1 MSEIAD
7 TPSPDIPGGAA
18 GTGLDIRSLGQ
29 LLYMGAIG
37 FGALALLLWALA
49 QWNEGGAGEA
59 VDAVTGTIT
68 LSLGGEPPQLDSTRG
83 TDAVSFN
90 ILGHTMEGLLRY
102 DADNRLVGGV
112 AERWV
117 IDDATATFRLRPQA
131 RWSNGEPI
139 TAHDFVFA
147 WRKVLDPLNASE
159 YAFILYGLKNAEAV
173 NRGEMPLE
181 SLGVFAVDDRTL
193 EVHLERPVPYFD
205 KLVAFATY
213 NPINEAFYRSR
224 EGRYAA
230 DADDLLFNGPFTIAS
245 WVHGASIRLEKNPHY
260 WNADRI
266 RLNAIDYAY
275 FTTDSNAII
284 NLFKDGKT
292 ALAGLVAEN
301 LNDALQR
308 RWHIQRFSDGAVFFM
323 EFNHR
328 EDRLTRNYHLRRA
341 IQAVNDSPELVYRII
356 KLPGNLPGASLF
368 PVWLKGVDGYF
379 RQEYPLTDPP
389 PDDDL
394 GRRHLATAIDEL
406 GLDGPPTLVMLI
418 GDSPTAKK
426 QAEYYQNV
434 YKQKLGIDIRIDA
447 QIFKQRLAKMT
458 AGDFDIVMAG
468 WGPDYDDP
476 MTFADLFASWNE
488 NNRGRYSNPEL
499 DEAVDV
505 ARSSSDTATRMDA
518 MAKVQ
523 QILYDDAVIVVN
535 YERGSVYVSHPRLKG
550 IVRRAVGTD
559 PDYTGAWIE

>member
-131 RWSNGEPI
+131 RWSHGEPI

>member
-7 TPSPDIPGGAA
+7 TPSPDTPGGAA

-49 QWNEGGAGEA
+49 QWNEGGAGDA
-59 VDAVTGTIT
+59 VDAVTGTVT

-117 IDDATATFRLRPQA
+117 IDDATATFRLRPEA

-139 TAHDFVFA
+139 TAQDFVFA

-308 RWHIQRFSDGAVFFM
+308 RWHIKRFSDGAVFFM

-458 AGDFDIVMAG
+458 AGDFDLVMAG

-488 NNRGRYSNPEL
+488 NNRGRYSNPAL

>member
-117 IDDATATFRLRPQA
+117 IDDATATFRLRPEA

-458 AGDFDIVMAG
+458 AGDFDLVMAG

-488 NNRGRYSNPEL
+488 NNRGRYSNPAL

-535 YERGSVYVSHPRLKG
+535 YERGSVYVSHPRLRG

>member
-1 MSEIAD
+1 MSEIAE
-7 TPSPDIPGGAA
+7 TPSPSVPDGAA

-29 LLYMGAIG
+29 LLYLGALG
-37 FGALALLLWALA
+37 LGALALLLWVLA
-49 QWNEGGAGEA
+49 QWNQSGTGEA
-59 VDAVTGTIT
+59 VDPVTGTIT
-68 LSLGGEPPQLDSTRG
+68 LSLSGEPPQLDSTRG

-112 AERWV
+112 AERWE
-117 IDDATATFRLRPQA
+117 INDTTARFWLRPEA

-139 TAHDFVFA
+139 TAHDFAFA

-173 NRGEMPLE
+173 NRGKMPLDA
-181 SLGVFAVDDRTL
+181 LGVVALDDRTL

-213 NPINEAFYRSR
+213 NPINEAFYESR
-224 EGRYAA
+224 GGRYAA
-230 DADDLLFNGPFTIAS
+230 DAEDLLFNGPFTIAS
-245 WVHGASIRLEKNPHY
+245 WVHGASIRLEKNPLY
-260 WNADRI
+260 WDADRI

-275 FTTDSNAII
+275 FTTDPNAII
-284 NLFKDGKT
+284 NLFKDNKT

-301 LNDALQR
+301 LDDALQR
-308 RWHIQRFSDGAVFFM
+308 RWRIKRFSDGAVFFI

-328 EDRLTRNYHLRRA
+328 PERLTSNYHLRKA
-341 IQAVNDSPELVYRII
+341 IQAVNDSSELVYKII

-379 RQEYPLTDPP
+379 RQEYPLPLPP
-389 PDDDL
+389 ADEAA
-394 GRRHLATAIDEL
+394 GREHLAKALDEL
-406 GLDGPPTLVMLI
+406 GLDAPPTLVMLI
-418 GDSPTAKK
+418 GDSPSAKK

-434 YKQKLGIDIRIDA
+434 FKQKLGIDIRIDA

-458 AGDFDIVMAG
+458 AGDFDLVMAG

-488 NNRGRYSNPEL
+488 NNRGRFSNAEL
-499 DEAVDV
+499 DEAVDI
-505 ARSSSDTATRMDA
+505 ARSSSDAKTRMDA
-518 MAKVQ
+518 MARVQ
-523 QILYDDAVIVVN
+523 EILYDDAAITVN
-535 YERGSVYVSHPRLKG
+535 YERGSVYVLHPRLKG
-550 IVRRAVGTD
+550 VVRRAVGTD

>member
-418 GDSPTAKK
+418 GENPSAKK